1 MMALRLIPQHA
12 VSVKGFMMAKMG
24 VVYVIRN
31 DEHVANRFK
40 VGQTYDLEKRISELS
55 SETSNIGKFYTIAKF
70 PVEDAEK
77 AEKECHTALKHFRKA
92 KEFFDG
98 PEEEITLIV
107 KRICERY
114 IPKAF
119 MRTDLQ
125 HELDEL
131 KTNSNITSEN
141 KIRIEEIENNLKIEP
156 EVTAKTLD
164 DMSNE
169 ERTSYLEA
177 NRKPSDTDAITEYRI
192 RKKEDLPIPE
202 GLRTQAISDLDDRS
216 NKIIDDVK
224 KKVFKPLIRGGLKAL
239 PYAAFGAAGLAA
251 KGAEMLLFV

>member
-1 MMALRLIPQHA
+1 MPMMALSLIPQHA
-12 VSVKGFMMAKMG
+12 VPVKGFMMAKMG

-107 KRICERY
+107 KRNCERY

-131 KTNSNITSEN
+131 KANSNITSEN
-141 KIRIEEIENNLKIEP
+141 KIRIEEIEKKLKIEP
-156 EVTAKTLD
+156 KAPEVPVKISPFTETPEERVARILNPDTETATDRLKKYLASKTLKD
-164 DMSNE
+164 
-169 ERTSYLEA
+169 LGKGA
-177 NRKPSDTDAITEYRI
+177 LQVGAI
-192 RKKEDLPIPE
+192 L
-202 GLRTQAISDLDDRS
+202 G
-216 NKIIDDVK
+216 
-224 KKVFKPLIRGGLKAL
+224 GGLAV
-239 PYAAFGAAGLAA
+239 
-251 KGAEMLLFV
+251 KGVEILLFV

>member
-1 MMALRLIPQHA
+1 MVFSLIHQHA
-12 VSVKGFMMAKMG
+12 VPVKGFMMAKMG

-125 HELDEL
+125 QELDEL
-131 KTNSNITSEN
+131 RAVPEGQLTSVQKQTMNELD
-141 KIRIEEIENNLKIEP
+141 LKLKSE
-156 EVTAKTLD
+156 TKTLPSWMNTGLKYD
-164 DMSNE
+164 ADGLPILSDE
-169 ERTSYLEA
+169 ERASIREKLAKRGEESYSKNLIL
-177 NRKPSDTDAITEYRI
+177 RPRGSS
-192 RKKEDLPIPE
+192 RKK
-202 GLRTQAISDLDDRS
+202 Q
-216 NKIIDDVK
+216 
-224 KKVFKPLIRGGLKAL
+224 
-239 PYAAFGAAGLAA
+239 
-251 KGAEMLLFV
+251 